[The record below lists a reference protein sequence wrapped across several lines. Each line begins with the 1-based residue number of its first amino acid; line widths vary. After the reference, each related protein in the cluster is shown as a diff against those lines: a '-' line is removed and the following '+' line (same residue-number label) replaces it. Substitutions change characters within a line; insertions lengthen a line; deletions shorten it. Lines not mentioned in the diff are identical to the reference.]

1 MVLVPHRLKTVAS
14 VSPDFSSSGRSES
27 LHRVNRIRLISRS
40 DADALSQLLQVNRDF
55 LAPWEPVRGPD
66 YATTPEQLADIEA
79 ALDRHA
85 HGQAVP
91 FVILDDDGTV
101 AGRITLSG
109 IVQGPFQS
117 CSMGYWLA
125 EDRTGRGLATQAV
138 AAAVEHAFTEIGLHR
153 VEAATLLS
161 NTASQGVLG
170 RNGFEK
176 FGMAPRYLMIAG
188 AWQDHVMFQRLAE
201 DG

>member
-1 MVLVPHRLKTVAS
+1 M
-14 VSPDFSSSGRSES
+14 
-27 LHRVNRIRLISRS
+27 NRIRLVSRS
-40 DADALSQLLQVNRDF
+40 DADALAQLLQTNRGF
-55 LAPWEPVRGPD
+55 LAPWEPVRGAD
-66 YATTPEQLADIEA
+66 YATGPGQLADIEA

-176 FGMAPRYLMIAG
+176 FGLAPRYLKIAG
-188 AWQDHVMFQRLAE
+188 EWQDHVMFQRLAD